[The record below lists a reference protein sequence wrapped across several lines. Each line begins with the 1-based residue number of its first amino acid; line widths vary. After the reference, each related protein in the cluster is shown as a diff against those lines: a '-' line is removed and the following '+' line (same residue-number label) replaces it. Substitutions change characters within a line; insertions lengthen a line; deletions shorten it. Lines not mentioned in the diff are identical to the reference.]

1 MLVSIEIKNFLLI
14 EKIVVN
20 FTKGFNAFTG
30 ETGAGKSII
39 IEGLKLALGGK
50 NKSNLNLKDNE
61 ISSIKAVFEI
71 NNLIRK
77 NLKELNIEIDDD
89 YLIVERQINS
99 NQKSKLLINSEIRP
113 LSDIKNILKNVIEF
127 QENFEQQELFDNNY
141 FLKFIDNIGDI
152 NKTDLN
158 SKFEKLKIA
167 KITYQDHLD
176 NEKNINEKL
185 EILKIKSKKIKLLNP
200 IEKEYEDLI
209 NKRNLN
215 KNMKKFIDISN
226 EIKRSLSD
234 YNSKDYL
241 SSIERNL
248 IKLESFDQEYSEIN
262 QRLSALI
269 LDISEITNELE
280 NKLNSVDYDEIDFDG
295 IDEKIYQYQQLSNFF
310 EIEPEN
316 LYSIKEKI
324 SNEIESLENFDKE
337 KKVLFK
343 KYIESLESFKVEANK
358 VSNLRKNVS
367 KKISK
372 DINIQLPVVNIEQ
385 GEIVFNFSEKDE
397 KFYSSNGYDELDVL
411 FRTDKNSEFNSIKKV
426 ASGGELSRLLLIIK
440 SLSANKDNDLTLIF
454 DEVDSGLSGKIA
466 SNVSE
471 KIHSISKKNQVIAI
485 THSPQVASKAHKHW
499 KILKIIKDDKMTSQI
514 IELDDETRVD
524 EIAGLISGAKITDTA
539 KKVALDLLTEL
550 ENENRGQVFKTK
562 K

>member
-113 LSDIKNILKNVIEF
+113 LSDIKNTLKNVIEF

-152 NKTDLN
+152 KKTDLN

-167 KITYQDHLD
+167 KNTYQDHLD
-176 NEKNINEKL
+176 NEKNINDKL

-234 YNSKDYL
+234 YNSNDYL

-248 IKLESFDQEYSEIN
+248 IKLEIFDQEYSEIN
-262 QRLSALI
+262 QRLSALR

-280 NKLNSVDYDEIDFDG
+280 NKLNSADYDEIDFDG

-343 KYIESLESFKVEANK
+343 KYIESLESFKVEAYK

-397 KFYSSNGYDELDVL
+397 RFYSSKGYDELDVL
-411 FRTDKNSEFNSIKKV
+411 FRTNKNSEFNSIKKV

-514 IELDDETRVD
+514 IELDDETRVN

-539 KKVALDLLTEL
+539 KKVALDLLQ
-550 ENENRGQVFKTK
+550 N
-562 K
+562 

>member
-113 LSDIKNILKNVIEF
+113 LSDIKYILKNVIEF

-158 SKFEKLKIA
+158 SKFEKFKIA
-167 KITYQDHLD
+167 KNTYQEHLD

-234 YNSKDYL
+234 YSSNDYL

-343 KYIESLESFKVEANK
+343 KYIESLESFKVEAYK

-372 DINIQLPVVNIEQ
+372 DINIQLPIVNIEQ

-397 KFYSSNGYDELDVL
+397 KFYSSKGYDELDVL
-411 FRTDKNSEFNSIKKV
+411 FRTNKNSEFNSIKKV

-514 IELDDETRVD
+514 IELDDETRVN

-539 KKVALDLLTEL
+539 KKLALDLLQ
-550 ENENRGQVFKTK
+550 N
-562 K
+562 